1 MFFIYMSRNK
11 PKRPTALRNVA
22 NATTGAGLRSQAFK
36 ERPARAGLEERFA

>member
-1 MFFIYMSRNK
+1 MFFYITGNK
-11 PKRPTALRNVA
+11 PKWIEALRNVA